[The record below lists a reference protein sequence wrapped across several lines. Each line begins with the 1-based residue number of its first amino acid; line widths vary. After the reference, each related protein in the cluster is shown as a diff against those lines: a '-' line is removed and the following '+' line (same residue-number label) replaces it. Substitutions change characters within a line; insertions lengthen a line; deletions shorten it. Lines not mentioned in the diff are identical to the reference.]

1 MTEHSKNQNITYDTF
16 KVGEYCGKLG
26 YDAAAKIRQ
35 DIHHLSRAYGFFDEE
50 SFRIDRLNV
59 LLNHIDHAHKCWN
72 RQREG
77 VDIDT
82 IKFECTKG
90 TADEA
95 HIRVIFNVLDY
106 LNRTGLLRTT
116 PEDAKGDG
124 WQPIE
129 TAPRDKVFC
138 VWMPFGTMY
147 TQCRWREDRGCA
159 ENHFGLLPEATH
171 WTIPHG
177 PTTQQPEREGE

>member
-124 WQPIE
+124 LMGLQTRAGHDFSIVDSDG
-129 TAPRDKVFC
+129 TAYCKHCKDVMTFPVKPC
-138 VWMPFGTMY
+138 P
-147 TQCRWREDRGCA
+147 
-159 ENHFGLLPEATH
+159 ATK
-171 WTIPHG
+171 
-177 PTTQQPEREGE
+177 QPEHEGE